1 MRRITRLKE
10 GIKTAQRRMFNH
22 IITDSDTFLD
32 LPATAQALYFH
43 LNMHADDDGFVS
55 NAKAIMRM
63 IGSHDDDLKVL
74 LAKQFLIL
82 FDDSMIVIK
91 HWRLHN
97 AIRKDRYQRTN
108 FQDDFKRLMLA
119 GDGSYKLT
127 NQATVGVDGLGNQM
141 ATKRQPNGNQTA
153 TQVRLGKVR
162 LDNNT
167 IISDGGVS
175 NEKPASKEHSED
187 GDKSKLEDD
196 FDKLWKLYPRK
207 VGKKPAFASYKRAVT
222 RKKYPATNKQIQD
235 GIIAYTQQIAQ
246 DRTDARYI
254 KQGSTFFSQESWN
267 DYAAIKASAKPV
279 RKSFDAKE
287 TVIGIFTGSG
297 SLNATLSTITDEGIP
312 VSLTDAQAIIED
324 YWTHTLGRS
333 DTSSIPN

>member
-1 MRRITRLKE
+1 M
-10 GIKTAQRRMFNH
+10 KTAQRRMFSKK
-22 IITDSDTFLD
+22 ITDTDMFLD
-32 LPATAQALYFH
+32 MPLSTQALYFH
-43 LNMHADDDGFVS
+43 LNMNADDDGFVG
-55 NAKAIMRM
+55 NCKKVMRM
-63 IGSHDDDLKVL
+63 IGASDDDLKVL
-74 LAKQFLIL
+74 LAKQFLL
-82 FDDSMIVIK
+82 SMDGGIVVIK
-91 HWRLHN
+91 DWRIHN
-97 AIRKDRYQRTN
+97 FIRKDTYNATLYTSQKAALKITDTGTYQL
-108 FQDDFKRLMLA
+108 QDDSV
-119 GDGSYKLT
+119 DDTST
-127 NQATVGVDGLGNQM
+127 NRRRVVNETS
-141 ATKRQPNGNQTA
+141 

-175 NEKPASKEHSED
+175 SEKPASKEHSKD
-187 GDKSKLEDD
+187 GEKSKLEDD
-196 FDKLWKLYPRK
+196 FDKLWKMYPRK

>member
-1 MRRITRLKE
+1 M
-10 GIKTAQRRMFNH
+10 KTAQRRMFSKK
-22 IITDSDTFLD
+22 ITDTDMFLD
-32 LPATAQALYFH
+32 MPLSTQALYFH
-43 LNMHADDDGFVS
+43 LNMNADDDGFVG
-55 NAKAIMRM
+55 NCKKVMRM
-63 IGSHDDDLKVL
+63 IGASNDDLKVL
-74 LAKQFLIL
+74 LAKQFLL
-82 FDDSMIVIK
+82 SMDGGIVVIK
-91 HWRLHN
+91 DWRIHN
-97 AIRKDRYQRTN
+97 FIRKDTYNATMYTSQKAALKITDTGTYQL
-108 FQDDFKRLMLA
+108 QDDSV
-119 GDGSYKLT
+119 DEPST
-127 NQATVGVDGLGNQM
+127 NRRRAVNE
-141 ATKRQPNGNQTA
+141 PS

-175 NEKPASKEHSED
+175 NEKPASKEHDED
-187 GDKSKLEDD
+187 DKKSKLEDD

-246 DRTDARYI
+246 DRTDERYI